1 MSNPSNHRA
10 PQPPPNRP
18 APLLLLFL
26 LVSLIGLVA
35 VAALTLSANRA
46 PAMATPPPTPLA
58 VTLPP
63 IPTLPPVVGAPVLD
77 FELPALDG
85 SGTVRLSDFAGRPVF
100 LNFWATWCEP
110 CKRELP
116 AFEQF
121 SAEQGEDGA
130 VVLAINTG
138 EDEATVRAFLEAQG
152 VEGLNVLIDPEATV
166 ARTYGVIQIPVT
178 FVIDQAG
185 NVRYPHYGEMT
196 AADLAGYL
204 EALAESAAPPA
215 SAETT
220 EAAG

>member
-1 MSNPSNHRA
+1 MSTPSA
-10 PQPPPNRP
+10 SPPPGVPRSNRASP
-18 APLLLLFL
+18 VLLLFL
-26 LVSLIGLVA
+26 IFPLAGLV
-35 VAALTLSANRA
+35 VALGITLGSNQA
-46 PAMATPPPTPLA
+46 PASAPPTPLA

-63 IPTLPPVVGAPVLD
+63 VPTLPQVVGAPVLD

-85 SGTVRLSDFAGRPVF
+85 SGTVRLSDYAGRPVF

-121 SAEQGEDGA
+121 TAEQGEDGA
-130 VVLAINTG
+130 VVLAINSG

-152 VEGLNVLIDPEATV
+152 VEGLNVLLDSEASV

-178 FVIDQAG
+178 FVIDEAG

-196 AADLAGYL
+196 AADLTGYL
-204 EALAESAAPPA
+204 AALE
-215 SAETT
+215 EHH
-220 EAAG
+220 E

>member
-1 MSNPSNHRA
+1 MSVSRTSARA
-10 PQPPPNRP
+10 GR
-18 APLLLLFL
+18 ARAALLATLLLAAALPAAAEPVKHLLPEDYATRIVAAKKGRVL
-26 LVSLIGLVA
+26 LV
-35 VAALTLSANRA
+35 
-46 PAMATPPPTPLA
+46 
-58 VTLPP
+58 
-63 IPTLPPVVGAPVLD
+63 
-77 FELPALDG
+77 
-85 SGTVRLSDFAGRPVF
+85 
-100 LNFWATWCEP
+100 NFWATWCEP

-204 EALAESAAPPA
+204 EALAESDAPPA

>member
-1 MSNPSNHRA
+1 MT
-10 PQPPPNRP
+10 PQTPPPNRP
-18 APLLLLFL
+18 SPLLLLFL
-26 LVSLIGLVA
+26 IFPLIGLMVA
-35 VAALTLSANRA
+35 LGITLNANGAATVSTAA
-46 PAMATPPPTPLA
+46 PPTPLA

-63 IPTLPPVVGAPVLD
+63 MATLPQVVGAPVLD

-85 SGTVRLSDFAGRPVF
+85 SGTVRLSDYAGRPVF

-121 SAEQGEDGA
+121 AAEQGDDGA

-138 EDEATVRAFLEAQG
+138 EDDATVRAFLEAQG
-152 VEGLNVLIDPEATV
+152 VEGLNVLMDPGATV
-166 ARTYGVIQIPVT
+166 AKTYGVIQIPVT
-178 FVIDQAG
+178 FVIDEAG

-204 EALAESAAPPA
+204 DALAGSGA
-215 SAETT
+215 
-220 EAAG
+220 

>member
-1 MSNPSNHRA
+1 MT
-10 PQPPPNRP
+10 PPPNRISP
-18 APLLLLFL
+18 VLLLFL
-26 LVSLIGLVA
+26 IFPLAGLV
-35 VAALTLSANRA
+35 VALGITLGANRTPAA
-46 PAMATPPPTPLA
+46 PTSAPPTPLA

-63 IPTLPPVVGAPVLD
+63 MPTLPQVVGAPVLD

-85 SGTVRLSDFAGRPVF
+85 SGTVRLSDYAGRPVF

-121 SAEQGEDGA
+121 TAEQGEDGA
-130 VVLAINTG
+130 IVLAINTG

-152 VEGLNVLIDPEATV
+152 VEGLNVLFDPEATV

-178 FVIDQAG
+178 FVIDEAG

-204 EALAESAAPPA
+204 DALGES
-215 SAETT
+215 
-220 EAAG
+220 GV